1 MKNYIKINNLIALL
15 VLLFFIP
22 LYSYGQE
29 IIELEGDT
37 MVTIS
42 QGQLKTINSI
52 IIDKEYTSK
61 ENILLDSLVLQKDSV
76 ISILTKKYETKDSI
90 VSRYIRVID
99 FQEDRIDGL
108 EKSIKKEKIRK
119 VGWGI
124 GGGIVGIILG
134 ILIAK

>member
-52 IIDKEYTSK
+52 IIDREYTSK

-76 ISILTKKYETKDSI
+76 ISILTKKYEMKDSI

>member
-1 MKNYIKINNLIALL
+1 
-15 VLLFFIP
+15 
-22 LYSYGQE
+22 
-29 IIELEGDT
+29 

-52 IIDKEYTSK
+52 IVDKEYTSK

-76 ISILTKKYETKDSI
+76 ISILTKKYEIKDSI
-90 VSRYIRVID
+90 VSRYLRVID

-134 ILIAK
+134 ILVAK

>member
-29 IIELEGDT
+29 IIELEVDT

-52 IIDKEYTSK
+52 IVDKEYTSK

-76 ISILTKKYETKDSI
+76 ISILTKKYEIKDSI
-90 VSRYIRVID
+90 VSRYLRVID

-124 GGGIVGIILG
+124 GGGIIGIILG
-134 ILIAK
+134 ILVAK

>member
-1 MKNYIKINNLIALL
+1 MKNYIKINNLIAIL

-52 IIDKEYTSK
+52 IVDKEYTSK

-76 ISILTKKYETKDSI
+76 ISILTKKYEIKDSI
-90 VSRYIRVID
+90 VSRYLRVID

-108 EKSIKKEKIRK
+108 EKSIEKEKIRK

-134 ILIAK
+134 ILVAK

>member
-1 MKNYIKINNLIALL
+1 MKNYIKINNLIAIL

-52 IIDKEYTSK
+52 IVDKEYTSK

-76 ISILTKKYETKDSI
+76 ISILTKKYEIKDSI
-90 VSRYIRVID
+90 VSRYLRVID

-134 ILIAK
+134 ILVAK

>member
-42 QGQLKTINSI
+42 QGQLKTINSV
-52 IIDKEYTSK
+52 IIDREYTSK

-76 ISILTKKYETKDSI
+76 ISILTKKYEMKDSI

-99 FQEDRIDGL
+99 FQEDRINGL

>member
-52 IIDKEYTSK
+52 IVDKEYTSK

-76 ISILTKKYETKDSI
+76 ISILTKKYEIKDSI
-90 VSRYIRVID
+90 VSRYLRVID

-124 GGGIVGIILG
+124 GGGIIGIILG
-134 ILIAK
+134 ILVAK

>member
-1 MKNYIKINNLIALL
+1 MKNYIKINNLISLL

-52 IIDKEYTSK
+52 IVDKEYTSK

-76 ISILTKKYETKDSI
+76 ISILTKKYEIKDSI
-90 VSRYIRVID
+90 VSRYLRVID

>member
-52 IIDKEYTSK
+52 IIDREYTSK

-76 ISILTKKYETKDSI
+76 ISILTKKYEMKDSI

-119 VGWGI
+119 VGWGL

>member
-52 IIDKEYTSK
+52 IVDKEYTSK

-76 ISILTKKYETKDSI
+76 ISILTKKYEIKDSI
-90 VSRYIRVID
+90 VSRYLRVID

-134 ILIAK
+134 ILVAK

>member
-99 FQEDRIDGL
+99 FQEERIDGL

-124 GGGIVGIILG
+124 GGGIVGIVLG

>member
-42 QGQLKTINSI
+42 QDQLKTINSI
-52 IIDKEYTSK
+52 IVDKEYTSK

-76 ISILTKKYETKDSI
+76 ISILTKKYEIKDSI
-90 VSRYIRVID
+90 VSRYLRVID

>member
-42 QGQLKTINSI
+42 QGQLKTINSFI
-52 IIDKEYTSK
+52 VDKEYTSK

-76 ISILTKKYETKDSI
+76 ISILTKKYEIKDSI
-90 VSRYIRVID
+90 VSRYLRVID

-134 ILIAK
+134 ILVAK

>member
-42 QGQLKTINSI
+42 QDQLKTINSI
-52 IIDKEYTSK
+52 IVDKEYTSK

-76 ISILTKKYETKDSI
+76 ISILTKKYEIKDSI
-90 VSRYIRVID
+90 VSRYLRVID

-134 ILIAK
+134 ILVAK

>member
-1 MKNYIKINNLIALL
+1 MKNYIKINNLISLL

-52 IIDKEYTSK
+52 IVDKEYTSK

-76 ISILTKKYETKDSI
+76 ISILTKKYEIKDSI
-90 VSRYIRVID
+90 VSRYLRVID

-108 EKSIKKEKIRK
+108 EKSIRKEKIRK

-134 ILIAK
+134 ILVAK

>member
-52 IIDKEYTSK
+52 IVDKEYTSK

-76 ISILTKKYETKDSI
+76 ISILTKNYEIKDSI
-90 VSRYIRVID
+90 VSRYLRVID

-134 ILIAK
+134 ILVAK

>member
-52 IIDKEYTSK
+52 IVDKEYTSK

-76 ISILTKKYETKDSI
+76 ISILTKKYEIKDSI
-90 VSRYIRVID
+90 VSRYLRVID

-108 EKSIKKEKIRK
+108 EKSIRKEKIRK